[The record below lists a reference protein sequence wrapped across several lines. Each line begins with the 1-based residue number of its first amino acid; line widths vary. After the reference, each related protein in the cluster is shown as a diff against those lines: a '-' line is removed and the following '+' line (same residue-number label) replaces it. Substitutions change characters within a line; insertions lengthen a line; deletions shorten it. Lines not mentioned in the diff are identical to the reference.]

1 MSVQVLRV
9 RFPGLLIAVSVERPR
24 RRREDR
30 TPSNDVMKARR
41 DRLAQRFPSVAE
53 IEPSLIKLQ
62 M

>member
-24 RRREDR
+24 HRREGR
-30 TPSNDVMKARR
+30 LLSSNPAKMERNRLARR
-41 DRLAQRFPSVAE
+41 FSPVTG